1 MATRTI
7 GLSLNPELAK
17 RERAEHATSIEL
29 RGPLMLTG
37 TRETP
42 TTTTTSPWPVGRAKA
57 NEAVLARPVVLVV
70 LHLKRATI
78 SSIYGVT
85 NSRRFYSLAPQ
96 GIRESNRIL
105 STVALCPFSWNGNR
119 RMSESRTYSEDYTR
133 PEAVKQVKAMILLV
147 SNSLTS
153 SLLKDKVKK
162 GQIMIG

>member
-96 GIRESNRIL
+96 GIRESSS

-133 PEAVKQVKAMILLV
+133 PEAVKQVKAP
-147 SNSLTS
+147 
-153 SLLKDKVKK
+153 LKDKVKK
-162 GQIMIG
+162 DQIMIG